1 VPAFT
6 RHKPLEGWRFVLWRA
21 AITGR
26 DDDARYV
33 TLRTDRRAGRLGRAL
48 SRWVNGTTRAFRRI
62 ATRHR
67 AVGMPAYQVPAAL
80 IVAAV
85 YFAAAFASQV
95 VSVFSAPRSAPERI
109 PSFVERRW

>member
-1 VPAFT
+1 
-6 RHKPLEGWRFVLWRA
+6 
-21 AITGR
+21 
-26 DDDARYV
+26 
-33 TLRTDRRAGRLGRAL
+33 
-48 SRWVNGTTRAFRRI
+48 
-62 ATRHR
+62 
-67 AVGMPAYQVPAAL
+67 MPAYQVPAAL